1 MDLLQKLLQID
12 KNDVRN
18 KKRGT
23 YKSGNMQELVGDPV
37 IEIQEI
43 DAERLTELQTLPLN
57 ENGTYDYQRSFTA
70 NSMITAEGVV
80 NPDLSNKEL
89 QEHFGA
95 MNAVELAKMLFKSEV
110 AEIATKISELSNPE
124 VIKDEDVKN

>member
-18 KKRGT
+18 KKKGT

-57 ENGTYDYQRSFTA
+57 ENGTYD
-70 NSMITAEGVV
+70 I
-80 NPDLSNKEL
+80 
-89 QEHFGA
+89 HFR
-95 MNAVELAKMLFKSEV
+95 LRQ
-110 AEIATKISELSNPE
+110 IQ
-124 VIKDEDVKN
+124 

>member
-12 KNDVRN
+12 KSEVKN

-23 YKSGNMQELVGDPV
+23 CTSGNMQKLVGDPV

-43 DAERLTELQTLPLN
+43 DAERLTELQTLPLDKD
-57 ENGTYDYQRSFTA
+57 GSYDYQGSYMA
-70 NSMITAEGVV
+70 NAMTVAEGVV
-80 NPDLSNKEL
+80 NPDLTNKEL

-95 MNAVELAKMLFKSEV
+95 QNAVDLAKMLFKTEV
-110 AEIATKISELSNPE
+110 AEIAMKIAELSSPE
-124 VIKDEDVKN
+124 VVNDEDIKN

>member
-18 KKRGT
+18 KKKGT
-23 YKSGNMQELVGDPV
+23 YKSGNMQELVGDPM

-57 ENGTYDYQRSFTA
+57 ENGTYDYTLSFAA
-70 NSMITAEGVV
+70 NSMTVAEGVV
-80 NPDLSNKEL
+80 NPDLTNKEL
-89 QEHFGA
+89 QDHFGA
-95 MNAVELAKMLFKSEV
+95 QNAAELAKILFKT
-110 AEIATKISELSNPE
+110 EIADIAVKIAELSSPE
-124 VIKDEDVKN
+124 VITDEDVKN